1 MCFAEV
7 MVLKSSSAI
16 SSTCNAGK
24 KSHGTG
30 KAAVKDHQALLMF
43 VAVVMRGSAG
53 QKLMNA
59 IWGFPETFLPGV
71 PRKNTLNSP

>member
-16 SSTCNAGK
+16 SSSCNVGK
-24 KSHGTG
+24 KSQGRG
-30 KAAVKDHQALLMF
+30 KAAVKYQHPLFMF
-43 VAVVMRGSAG
+43 IAVVMRGSSG

-59 IWGFPETFLPGV
+59 I
-71 PRKNTLNSP
+71 